1 QHCHLGSGANEY
13 PAHCSVGRW
22 IGRSYSAHPNR
33 TPPPIRCRISQR
45 RDSCSLHCQPA
56 HVTFVARQEARA
68 PTPMAQPDRN
78 SSRDNKRNN
87 EPNFNWRGIVLIA
100 IAFGLIGM
108 ALLVRNGGYQNIED
122 VPYNRFIELLD
133 NKQIINDKNLPVTLL
148 VQEGQPTQALIGYYR
163 KQTAGAEQAVKFRTT
178 VYLN

>member
-1 QHCHLGSGANEY
+1 
-13 PAHCSVGRW
+13 
-22 IGRSYSAHPNR
+22 
-33 TPPPIRCRISQR
+33 
-45 RDSCSLHCQPA
+45 
-56 HVTFVARQEARA
+56 
-68 PTPMAQPDRN
+68 MAQPDRN
-78 SSRDNKRNN
+78 SQRDNKRNN

-100 IAFGLIGM
+100 IAFGLIAM

-163 KQTAGAEQAVKFRTT
+163 KQTAGAGQTSD
-178 VYLN
+178 YLPRRRLGRGSQGRSAGTCRVSARSEEVSETRRPHSQRRAARRAARHWQNPAGSRHRRRS

>member
-1 QHCHLGSGANEY
+1 MTVPLVAQPSWLWGQRASCPLIRLLA
-13 PAHCSVGRW
+13 PP
-22 IGRSYSAHPNR
+22 PNR

-56 HVTFVARQEARA
+56 HVTFLARQEFRA
-68 PTPMAQPDRN
+68 PNLMAQPDRN

-108 ALLVRNGGYQNIED
+108 ALLVRNG
-122 VPYNRFIELLD
+122 
-133 NKQIINDKNLPVTLL
+133 
-148 VQEGQPTQALIGYYR
+148 
-163 KQTAGAEQAVKFRTT
+163 
-178 VYLN
+178 

>member
-1 QHCHLGSGANEY
+1 
-13 PAHCSVGRW
+13 
-22 IGRSYSAHPNR
+22 
-33 TPPPIRCRISQR
+33 
-45 RDSCSLHCQPA
+45 
-56 HVTFVARQEARA
+56 
-68 PTPMAQPDRN
+68 MAQPDRN

-163 KQTAGAEQAVKFRTT
+163 KQTAGAEQAVKFRTGKPESFRFT
-178 VYLN
+178 IASPIGSRPPNLPCVRLAGTMREPNAREPSAQARAER